1 MRSLRSKRRHYHC
14 KLPEIIQAQCTL
26 IQFAF
31 STLMKHDL
39 PVFALLID
47 ADNVSREVIA
57 PIIEEITRH
66 ARIAV
71 RRVYGDFTTPNLAS
85 WRETLANHGIHPI
98 QQYRNSVGKNAS
110 DSALIIDAMD
120 LLHSR
125 RFDGFCLVSSDGD
138 FTRLAT
144 RIREDNLTVYGFGR
158 QDAAKAFVQACDSY
172 IYFDSLLAKQPPPDQ
187 NEIPAANSVPQ
198 DAKEPPRKKTT
209 IQAPNLEKLKQLML
223 HAYNK
228 VSGEDGWALISRVEQ
243 YIRDNHSEV
252 NSSNYGAAT
261 FFKLLSMLEDFEI
274 SQRQQ
279 GNGKAQF
286 CRPKPIIRK
295 AATLPSRQIPAAH
308 NKAQADAYKQALQ
321 DAVIAK
327 ANGEGW
333 SKIADIRVYLH
344 ENGYRLENS
353 GFESL
358 ESALKASMLFEM
370 CDAGGTNKIFKLASK
385 GALA

>member
-1 MRSLRSKRRHYHC
+1 
-14 KLPEIIQAQCTL
+14 
-26 IQFAF
+26 
-31 STLMKHDL
+31 MKNDL

-71 RRVYGDFTTPNLAS
+71 RRAYGDFTTDNLAG
-85 WRETLANHGIHPI
+85 WKETMANHGVHPI
-98 QQYRNSVGKNAS
+98 QQFRNSVRKNAS

-172 IYFDSLLAKQPPPDQ
+172 IYFDSLLAKPALPIQA
-187 NEIPAANSVPQ
+187 EIAAANSIPQ
-198 DAKEPPRKKTT
+198 DAKTPPPKKSA
-209 IQAPNLEKLKQLML
+209 IQSPSVEKLKKLIL

-243 YIRDNHSEV
+243 YIRDNHSEI

-274 SQRQQ
+274 SQRRQ

-286 CRPKPIIRK
+286 CRPKPIVRK
-295 AATLPSRQIPAAH
+295 TTTCPLDNSPSTQRTIS
-308 NKAQADAYKQALQ
+308 DSYKQALKN
-321 DAVIAK
+321 AVAAQ
-327 ANGEGW
+327 ANREGW
-333 SKIADIRVYLH
+333 SKIGDIRVYLH
-344 ENGYRLENS
+344 ENGYRLEDS
-353 GFESL
+353 GFDTL
-358 ESALKASMLFEM
+358 ESALKATMLFDM

-385 GALA
+385 DPVA